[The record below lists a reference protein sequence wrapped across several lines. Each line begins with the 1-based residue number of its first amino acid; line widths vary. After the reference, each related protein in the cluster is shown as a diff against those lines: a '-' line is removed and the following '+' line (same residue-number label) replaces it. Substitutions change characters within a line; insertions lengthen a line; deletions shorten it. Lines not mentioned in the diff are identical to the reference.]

1 MKKFKKML
9 VALCLCVCV
18 ALSVGLVGCADSK
31 TLAEIDDLK
40 AKIEQKDTTI
50 AEKDAEI
57 DNKNSQIQDLTLT
70 DLQKISIMMGAFKD
84 AENRSYLYNGESSPS
99 NAVLGNIST
108 ENGGSLVKHFMQV
121 LGTDVQAV
129 IERIQLYAY
138 NNKVNKDKLIDVCF
152 KTMSGFNNSQVIQT
166 YLNYSKD
173 KYEFVTICTRYE
185 NTEVVDSDVTKC
197 TLVLDNGV
205 AAKLIVEEKTQ
216 TINEETGKVD
226 VSYYKL
232 TNSFDQDDTLLN
244 DWAET
249 RAYFEFKLAQYTTDK
264 IGAAGSEVAL
274 DETVDVKAVTVSGE
288 VRIKDGVSYA
298 AVKTVSL
305 LYGFTIEADE
315 NFTGTGVSDAHEE
328 FNASTA
334 ITGATLTTKEA
345 AAGVVNSVLNLTI
358 VDLSSK
364 EVIDVTNIG

>member
-18 ALSVGLVGCADSK
+18 ALSAGLVGCADSK

-50 AEKDAEI
+50 AEKNAEI

-84 AENRSYLYNGESSPS
+84 AEERSYRYSEVLSKS
-99 NAVLGNIST
+99 NAILGNLLTNS
-108 ENGGSLVKHFMQV
+108 NGLYFKHFLHAFGGNMYSGFEQM
-121 LGTDVQAV
+121 
-129 IERIQLYAY
+129 QLYAY
-138 NNKVNKDKLIDVCF
+138 NGKVNKDKLIDVCF
-152 KTMSGFNNSQVIQT
+152 KTESGIDNSQVTQT
-166 YLNYSKD
+166 YINYSKD
-173 KYEFVTICTRYE
+173 KYELVTIGTSYK
-185 NTEVVDSDVTKC
+185 NANIVGSDVAKC
-197 TLVLDNGV
+197 TLILDNGV
-205 AAKLIVEEKTQ
+205 ATKLIVEGKTQ
-216 TINEETGKVD
+216 TLNEETGKVD
-226 VSYYKL
+226 VSYYKS
-232 TNSFDQDDTLLN
+232 TNTFDQDDTLIY
-244 DWAET
+244 DWANT

-264 IGAAGSEVAL
+264 FSTVGSKVAL

-305 LYGFTIEADE
+305 LYGFTIAADE
-315 NFTGTGVSDAHEE
+315 SFTGTGVSDAHEE

-334 ITGATLTTKEA
+334 ITSATLTTKEA

-364 EVIDVTNIG
+364 EVINVTNVG